1 MNYKESRAVIRRVCG
16 LMWDACGHAERNQ
29 FLENVTVEEI
39 AQAVSAI
46 KEAPLGYEHPLDWYK
61 EEVQADAL
69 NAIMTLY
76 PEMRTSL
83 KMGTEIKNRVD
94 EIQAERKSK

>member
-1 MNYKESRAVIRRVCG
+1 MNYKESRTVIRRVCG
-16 LMWDACGHAERNQ
+16 LMWDAFGRAERNQ

-46 KEAPLGYEHPLDWYK
+46 KEAPRGYEYPLDWYK

-83 KMGTEIKNRVD
+83 EMETTIKNRIA
-94 EIQAERKSK
+94 EIEAVRI